1 MNPSSAAVHVVAR
14 RVTTIIHKG
23 WYHMTKRLIGALL
36 FLGVLASC
44 GGDDSGGNDTACVV
58 GNPCACTDPTTGAM
72 TQGAQLCQPD
82 LSFGLCNCA
91 PAVPGTGGTTPPIMT
106 GSTGGTTPPPGTGGM
121 GIPAGSGGSGGM
133 MSMDDGGV
141 EPDIDGGA
149 GSGAQGS
156 ACAASTD
163 CDNGLACYNN
173 NFCSKSCTSN
183 ADCSGIAGG
192 KTYTCYMM
200 GMVCRIDC
208 MANGDADCPTGFT
221 CQDVTGGVR
230 RCELP

>member
-1 MNPSSAAVHVVAR
+1 
-14 RVTTIIHKG
+14 
-23 WYHMTKRLIGALL
+23 MTRQWIGALL
-36 FLGVLASC
+36 LVGVLVGC
-44 GGDDSGGNDTACVV
+44 GGDDSAAPSGAVACPSGTAENTTV
-58 GNPCACTDPTTGAM
+58 ACTCADGVSLGTG
-72 TQGAQLCQPD
+72 LCQGG
-82 LSFGLCNCA
+82 FIGLCNCA
-91 PAVPGTGGTTPPIMT
+91 PVGMGTGGAMPPVMT
-106 GSTGGTTPPPGTGGM
+106 GSTGGTTPPAGGTGSTSPIMGSGGTGGM
-121 GIPAGSGGSGGM
+121 M

-141 EPDIDGGA
+141 DPDVDGGA

-173 NFCSKSCTSN
+173 NFCSKSCTRN

-200 GMVCRIDC
+200 RMVCRIDC

-230 RCELP
+230 RCQLP